1 LGPFESHSEFAIN
14 YDASNSLLTFEG
26 EIPNK
31 IYDELEVKSHLSVIS
46 STDEAFY
53 FYVESII
60 VKSANSNTVLLRIRE
75 AGLTEL
81 FEELSLD
88 ITVDVDT
95 WAANA
100 NLLIVLV
107 ASTCVHSV

>member
-1 LGPFESHSEFAIN
+1 
-14 YDASNSLLTFEG
+14 
-26 EIPNK
+26 
-31 IYDELEVKSHLSVIS
+31 
-46 STDEAFY
+46 
-53 FYVESII
+53 VESII

>member
-1 LGPFESHSEFAIN
+1 
-14 YDASNSLLTFEG
+14 
-26 EIPNK
+26 
-31 IYDELEVKSHLSVIS
+31 
-46 STDEAFY
+46 
-53 FYVESII
+53 VESII

-88 ITVDVDT
+88 TTVDVDT

>member
-1 LGPFESHSEFAIN
+1 M
-14 YDASNSLLTFEG
+14 
-26 EIPNK
+26 
-31 IYDELEVKSHLSVIS
+31 
-46 STDEAFY
+46 
-53 FYVESII
+53 ESII

-88 ITVDVDT
+88 TTVDVDT